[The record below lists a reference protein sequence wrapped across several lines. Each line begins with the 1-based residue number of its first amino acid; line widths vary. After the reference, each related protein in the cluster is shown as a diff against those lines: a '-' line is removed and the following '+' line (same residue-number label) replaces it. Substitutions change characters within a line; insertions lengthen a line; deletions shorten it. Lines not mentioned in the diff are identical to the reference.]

1 MKRRTLD
8 LILSTGGLLIA
19 GLAVVAALVLGSNA
33 SFARDYVR
41 DQLAEQKLQFKP
53 AAELSANEKAYT
65 EARTGCL
72 YTYAGQTLS
81 SGKHAECF
89 ANEYIGG
96 HLRDPQRIKGANGM
110 TYSELGDVQGDL
122 REKIAAADPGDA
134 QAVELQQQLTE
145 VTAAR
150 DTVFKGEMLRGAL
163 LTTYG
168 FSVFGEKADQFS
180 TVAFALAGLLTFLSI
195 AGFVHAFFTPRSK
208 TVLAGPAQQP
218 IAANGKERQLLKV

>member
-8 LILSTGGLLIA
+8 IVLSVGGL
-19 GLAVVAALVLGSNA
+19 VVAALVLVVSVVLGSNA

-41 DQLAEQKLQFKP
+41 EQLAEQKLQFKP
-53 AAELSANEKAYT
+53 ASELTPAEKSFT

-72 YTYAGQTLS
+72 FTYAGQTLS

-96 HLRDPQRIKGANGM
+96 HLRDPQRIKNANGM

-122 REKIAAADPGDA
+122 RTKIATAEAEGDPELAVLQKELAD
-134 QAVELQQQLTE
+134 
-145 VTAAR
+145 VTTAR
-150 DTVFKGEMLRGAL
+150 ETVFKGEMLRGAL

-168 FSVFGEKADQFS
+168 FSVFGERAAQFS
-180 TVAFALAGLLTFLSI
+180 TIALLLAGLLALLAV
-195 AGFVHAFFTPRSK
+195 AGLVHAFLTPRSK
-208 TVLAGPAQQP
+208 TIMLPEHQHRSTVTQD
-218 IAANGKERQLLKV
+218 KELLQV